1 MKACPNCA
9 TTFDGLWFCP
19 RCNFA
24 PKTIEGFLS
33 FAPDLA
39 SETSQLHPTDFA
51 TLAAIENQNFWFR
64 SRNRLIGWAIQRYF
78 ERPAKILEIGCGTG
92 FVLSEIRR
100 IFPVTELSG
109 SEASCAGLAFAAQ
122 RVKSASLFQMDAR
135 NIPFREEFDVVG
147 AFDVLEHIREDERV
161 LSQMHAA
168 LRPGGGIVVTVPQ
181 HAFLWSPVDEVAGHV
196 RRYSARELIEK
207 VSRAGF
213 HVTRA
218 TSFVSLLLPLMIAS
232 RLGRRNSSGKAVAE
246 SEFVLGPVG
255 DFLLERLF
263 DVERGLIRMGLSFPV
278 GGSMLIVA
286 RKH

>member
-1 MKACPNCA
+1 M
-9 TTFDGLWFCP
+9 
-19 RCNFA
+19 
-24 PKTIEGFLS
+24 
-33 FAPDLA
+33 
-39 SETSQLHPTDFA
+39 
-51 TLAAIENQNFWFR
+51 
-64 SRNRLIGWAIQRYF
+64 IGWAIQRYF